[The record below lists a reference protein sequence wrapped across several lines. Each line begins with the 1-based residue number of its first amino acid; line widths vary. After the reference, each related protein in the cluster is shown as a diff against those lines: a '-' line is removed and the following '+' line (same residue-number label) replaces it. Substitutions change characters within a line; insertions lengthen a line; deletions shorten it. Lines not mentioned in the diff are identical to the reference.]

1 MRGLSVILFLI
12 SFSSIAQKDLLVL
25 DGIRYQGRLIEY
37 SNYDIR
43 DKNSGNVIFY
53 INKWEDTLEIK
64 SGRNFRLKIRK
75 DKNYFDFKKKTWNN
89 IELGFSMGI
98 DSYTNVGLFF
108 AKGLVN
114 EKFYNVGIGTGIF
127 NLDRI
132 NFIPF
137 YFKNFYDFPVIGRSL
152 FKPYIENNIG
162 YSLGEDLGNQD
173 YISAEGGFF
182 FNPSIGIKKSSGR
195 KHMSLKIGYLLQRYS
210 STHNNIWWGWWSPV
224 DISFPGQNIVDDI
237 ISRDGSFKRMTLS
250 FSVFF

>member
-1 MRGLSVILFLI
+1 MRGLFLILFLI

-75 DKNYFDFKKKTWNN
+75 DKNYFDFKKKTWNS

-137 YFKNFYDFPVIGRSL
+137 YFKNFYDF
-152 FKPYIENNIG
+152 
-162 YSLGEDLGNQD
+162 
-173 YISAEGGFF
+173 
-182 FNPSIGIKKSSGR
+182 
-195 KHMSLKIGYLLQRYS
+195 
-210 STHNNIWWGWWSPV
+210 
-224 DISFPGQNIVDDI
+224 
-237 ISRDGSFKRMTLS
+237 
-250 FSVFF
+250 